1 MNKAGLQRV
10 FRYNSIELEDP
21 GPDHDPV
28 DVRNLYSAT
37 YPEITSAAIE
47 GPDEKDNKLVYTF
60 RRAVGTKGGAVAPA
74 MKEKDLRAAAVCH
87 LCGKGFGHTGMPLF
101 WRVTVTRYGVNAAAI
116 RRQDG
121 LAAHLGNTALAAV
134 MGPDEDMATPICEP
148 TTVTVCE
155 ACAIGRLTPVA
166 LLIPE

>member
-47 GPDEKDNKLVYTF
+47 GPEKKDDKLVYTF
-60 RRAVGTKGGAVAPA
+60 RRAVGTKGAASLRPHLQSIATGAPQACDAGQVEPGVVETHAAAFGAWRDFAAASLEPGGERLAAPA
-74 MKEKDLRAAAVCH
+74 STLV
-87 LCGKGFGHTGMPLF
+87 PL
-101 WRVTVTRYGVNAAAI
+101 A
-116 RRQDG
+116 
-121 LAAHLGNTALAAV
+121 
-134 MGPDEDMATPICEP
+134 
-148 TTVTVCE
+148 
-155 ACAIGRLTPVA
+155 
-166 LLIPE
+166 